1 MGTSVKGYCQT
12 AGSERSKMIQ
22 VECLGSTHSNL
33 LSEPWYESDD
43 LVTRQ
48 AASDSR
54 HWLQVRAWHD
64 RSYIAWILLLAHG
77 LTVKL
82 SPCPCNHSSPAGQ
95 IAACQH
101 VWSSN
106 SKCNVL
112 LAQARPRMIQ
122 NLTSRL
128 QVSDAGSLHTD
139 LTLSVELAFECLVH
153 VGRGTW
159 TIHYTSCMAD
169 MINISCML
177 SEVHRL
183 HMCTTWKPCLL
194 SHSHFGLMQY
204 LAFSAD
210 WQQLKVTMLSQV
222 RVACVHP
229 QTVKAQLC
237 ITHKLNSGLLC
248 WLLGLSVKPNS
259 FVGHSAIVSW
269 LPLDRQTDRQTERW
283 QTNMQASRQPDRQMT
298 DRQAGRQA
306 GMQLNRQRDGRQ
318 RDDRLTGRP
327 AGSPTGRCQIGR
339 WQTKPIAYLAH
350 MHAAIQ
356 SGYV

>member
-1 MGTSVKGYCQT
+1 
-12 AGSERSKMIQ
+12 
-22 VECLGSTHSNL
+22 
-33 LSEPWYESDD
+33 
-43 LVTRQ
+43 
-48 AASDSR
+48 
-54 HWLQVRAWHD
+54 
-64 RSYIAWILLLAHG
+64 
-77 LTVKL
+77 
-82 SPCPCNHSSPAGQ
+82 
-95 IAACQH
+95 
-101 VWSSN
+101 
-106 SKCNVL
+106 
-112 LAQARPRMIQ
+112 MIQ

-283 QTNMQASRQPDRQMT
+283 QTNRQASRQPNRQMT

-306 GMQLNRQRDGRQ
+306 DMQLNRQRDGRQ
-318 RDDRLTGRP
+318 RGDRLTGRP
-327 AGSPTGRCQIGR
+327 AGSPTGRCQTGR
-339 WQTKPIAYLAH
+339 WQTKPIAYPCTYACSYAEWVCIDSPRLTLTFCIHWQHVWVAAYVHTVGNTHILVYNVSQLCMSMNMWQSREIAYFHHLAGFEAPYCWTS
-350 MHAAIQ
+350 HAGQI
-356 SGYV
+356 STS